1 MVVAEMAS
9 AARATSV
16 EAQRLMGRKLA
27 SSYEAL
33 KENSLDYRRRKRELM
48 STTAFKDWVR
58 APRECEAFSIKWGCQ
73 CAPVVARAFEA
84 TATGQMQP

>member
-1 MVVAEMAS
+1 
-9 AARATSV
+9 
-16 EAQRLMGRKLA
+16 
-27 SSYEAL
+27 
-33 KENSLDYRRRKRELM
+33 M